1 MEEDVVVVEF
11 DLLASNIKRK
21 VYNVLE
27 AFISFLKK
35 FDERKTH
42 NMLAL
47 ILNMRYKNLKIIFTF
62 VVKELKV
69 TIVKDYDKKVFF
81 LMILKTHYIL
91 HPWLLLNLWQEDQM
105 TKTLTLTFLR
115 WFWKQLNLPKSWWNK
130 RWIYLGDILN
140 QVPFG
145 LVG

>member
-11 DLLASNIKRK
+11 DLLSSNIKRK

-69 TIVKDYDKKVFF
+69 AIVKDYDKKVFF

-91 HPWLLLNLWQEDQM
+91 HP
-105 TKTLTLTFLR
+105 
-115 WFWKQLNLPKSWWNK
+115 
-130 RWIYLGDILN
+130 
-140 QVPFG
+140 
-145 LVG
+145 

>member
-1 MEEDVVVVEF
+1 MEEDVVIVEL
-11 DLLASNIKRK
+11 DLLASNIKRE
-21 VYNVLE
+21 VCNVLE

-47 ILNMRYKNLKIIFTF
+47 MLNMRYKNLKIVFTF
-62 VVKELKV
+62 VVKELRV
-69 TIVKDYDKKVFF
+69 AIVKDYDKKIFF

-115 WFWKQLNLPKSWWNK
+115 WFWK
-130 RWIYLGDILN
+130 
-140 QVPFG
+140 
-145 LVG
+145 